1 MVAGAISLRDLA
13 FEPAAITSYPFRPAL
28 KLNAGC
34 MDRVESF
41 IVSTRKEA
49 PCMVIAGKHIPVKSI
64 LYHVIG
70 LIVGSMIYS
79 AGLNLFLV
87 PNQIIDGG
95 VVGIGLIAAAISPVP
110 FSVWVVLLNIPFFLV
125 GYKKVGASLA
135 LYAMAAV
142 CILSFWSPIFEE
154 MEPVTTDPFLA
165 TIFGGM
171 IIGIGVGLVIKSGGS
186 LDGTEI
192 LAIWLDRKCSFT
204 VGEIVMFFNVFIL
217 GSAGF
222 VFSWNSAM
230 YSLVAYFI
238 CAKMIDMVSNGL
250 DESKG
255 VFIVT
260 DQSDEVADAIMNR
273 MHRAVTFLHGEGGFL
288 KNDKKILYCVISRL
302 EVTRLKF
309 VTHDID
315 PQAFLSIFDVRE
327 VQGGFM
333 KKKKH

>member
-1 MVAGAISLRDLA
+1 
-13 FEPAAITSYPFRPAL
+13 
-28 KLNAGC
+28 
-34 MDRVESF
+34 
-41 IVSTRKEA
+41 
-49 PCMVIAGKHIPVKSI
+49 MVIGHRVISVKSV
-64 LYHVIG
+64 LYHLVGLTIG
-70 LIVGSMIYS
+70 AMIYS

-87 PNQIIDGG
+87 PNRIIDGG
-95 VVGIGLIAAAISPVP
+95 VVGVGLIAAAVSPVP

-142 CILSFWSPIFEE
+142 CILSLWSPVFEA
-154 MEPVTTDPFLA
+154 MEPVTRDPFLA

-192 LAIWLDRKCSFT
+192 LAIWLDRKCSFS
-204 VGEIVMFFNVFIL
+204 VGEIVMFFNIFIL

-238 CAKMIDMVSNGL
+238 CAKMIDMVTNGL
-250 DESKG
+250 DGSKG

-260 DQSDEVADAIMNR
+260 DRSDDVAYAIMHDMR
-273 MHRAVTFLHGEGGFL
+273 HAVTLLHGQGGFL
-288 KNDKKILYCVISRL
+288 KNDKTILYCVISRL
-302 EVTRLKF
+302 EVTRLKS
-309 VTHDID
+309 VAHSVD

-333 KKKKH
+333 KKAKK

>member
-1 MVAGAISLRDLA
+1 
-13 FEPAAITSYPFRPAL
+13 
-28 KLNAGC
+28 
-34 MDRVESF
+34 
-41 IVSTRKEA
+41 
-49 PCMVIAGKHIPVKSI
+49 MVIGERFIPVKSI
-64 LYHVIG
+64 LYHIVG

-87 PNQIIDGG
+87 PNKIIDGG
-95 VVGIGLIAAAISPVP
+95 VVGVGLIAAALSPVP

-135 LYAMAAV
+135 AYATCAV

-154 MEPVTTDPFLA
+154 MDPVTKDPFLA

-171 IIGIGVGLVIKSGGS
+171 IIGVGVGLVIKSGGS

-192 LAIWLDRKCSFT
+192 LAIWLDRKCSFS

-250 DESKG
+250 DGSKG

-260 DQSDEVADAIMNR
+260 DKSDEVSHAIMHD
-273 MHRAVTFLHGEGGFL
+273 MHHAVTLLHGQGGFL
-288 KNDKKILYCVISRL
+288 KNDKTILYTVISRL
-302 EVTRLKF
+302 EVTRVKF
-309 VTHDID
+309 VTHEID
-315 PQAFLSIFDVRE
+315 PAAFLSIFDVRE

-333 KKKKH
+333 KNRKKK

>member
-1 MVAGAISLRDLA
+1 M
-13 FEPAAITSYPFRPAL
+13 T
-28 KLNAGC
+28 
-34 MDRVESF
+34 
-41 IVSTRKEA
+41 
-49 PCMVIAGKHIPVKSI
+49 IAGKRLPPVKSI
-64 LYHVIG
+64 LEHVLG
-70 LIVGSMIYS
+70 LFLGAMIYS

-87 PNQIIDGG
+87 PNEIIDGG
-95 VVGIGLIAAAISPVP
+95 VVGVGLILTELTGIS
-110 FSVWVVLLNIPFFLV
+110 FSVWVVLLNIPFFFL

-135 LYAMAAV
+135 AYASVAV
-142 CILSFWSPIFEE
+142 VILSFWSPIFEA
-154 MEPVTTDPFLA
+154 MEPITRDPFLA

-171 IIGIGVGLVIKSGGS
+171 IIGIGVGLVIRSGGS

-192 LAIWLDRKCSFT
+192 MAIWLDRKTAFSI
-204 VGEIVMFFNVFIL
+204 GEIVMFFNVFIL

-238 CAKMIDMVSNGL
+238 CSKMIDIVSNGL

-260 DQSDEVADAIMNR
+260 EKSDAVADAVMNQ
-273 MHRAVTFLHGEGGFL
+273 MHRAVTLLHGEGGFL
-288 KNDKKILYCVISRL
+288 KNDKEIIYCVISRL
-302 EVTRLKF
+302 EVTRLKYL
-309 VTHDID
+309 THEID

-333 KKKKH
+333 KKRRH